1 MTKFSSFAIL
11 AALTTPALADTDAK
25 LAELGQVLSQSW
37 YEEST
42 GIWNVSESFVN
53 GFEPASCTTLLADLQ
68 QASAKSVVTLD
79 NDIPTLKAGD
89 HTLAEARTA
98 CAAIERQGKV
108 RELERWLK
116 LAAEGESTAQ
126 ITVYQGCKEVY
137 DKVIAAGIPGT
148 TKVPARE
155 VYVNGKPTQWQGSIE
170 SLRIKFCDAPLKRA
184 EEVLEQR
191 AAPYKAVL
199 KADKL
204 AMALGYNVTAVYT
217 LAGGDTSMDP
227 KKLAAATYWF
237 DVSGAASN
245 EAQTCGNGKARTFV
259 RKYEFDKQH
268 ELVTTTQREYCG
280 SVEAKMFK

>member
-1 MTKFSSFAIL
+1 MTNLRAFAIL
-11 AALTTPALADTDAK
+11 AALTTPALADTESK
-25 LAELGQVLSQSW
+25 LAELGQTISQSW
-37 YEEST
+37 YEESA

-53 GFEPASCTTLLADLQ
+53 GFEPATCTTLLADLKRAP
-68 QASAKSVVTLD
+68 ASATVTLD
-79 NDIPTLKAGD
+79 SDTPTLKAGD

-98 CAAIERQGKV
+98 CTAIERQGKV

-126 ITVYQGCKEVY
+126 ITVYEGCKEVY
-137 DKVIAAGIPGT
+137 GKVIAAGIPGT

-155 VYVNGKPTQWQGSIE
+155 VYVNGKPMQWQGSIE
-170 SLRIKFCDAPLKRA
+170 SLRIKFCDAPLQRA

-191 AAPYKAVL
+191 AAPFKAVL

-227 KKLAAATYWF
+227 KKLAAAKYWF
-237 DVSGAASN
+237 DVTGAASN
-245 EAQTCGNGKARTFV
+245 EVQTCQNGKTRTFV
-259 RKYEFDKQH
+259 RKYAFDAAHK
-268 ELVTTTQREYCG
+268 LVTTTQKEHCG
-280 SVEAKMFK
+280 SVEPKMFK